1 MNTMNRQRG
10 MGMIEILMAVLI
22 TAIGLIGITG
32 MQAVSLKNNLS
43 ALNRSNAI
51 FLTGTIMDRIR
62 ANPSVSYETALGVGP
77 QTALNSCSLSTSSC
91 LPPAI
96 AALNIAQWKCSLGG
110 YQDDPFCPDPVLDPD
125 NYIAPIMPDAQGSIE
140 VNGSDYVITIQW
152 MDRISYAAGVNT
164 GGQVVAISTTLRR

>member
-51 FLTGTIMDRIR
+51 FLTGTIMDRVR
-62 ANPSVSYETALGVGP
+62 ANPTADFTTAVDDAP
-77 QTALNSCSLSTSSC
+77 PVALNLCAAKTNSCTKSQ
-91 LPPAI
+91 I
-96 AALNIAQWKCSLGG
+96 ANLNIAQWKCTLGG
-110 YQDDPFCPDPVLDPD
+110 YQDDAICAGISPV
-125 NYIAPIMPDAQGSIE
+125 MPDAQGGIA
-140 VNGSDYVITIQW
+140 VDGSGDYVITIQW

-164 GGQVVAISTTLRR
+164 GGQLVAISTTLRR

>member
-1 MNTMNRQRG
+1 MNRQRG

-62 ANPSVSYETALGVGP
+62 ANPTADYTTALGAEPPV
-77 QTALNSCSLSTSSC
+77 ALDLCSAKTNSCTKSQ
-91 LPPAI
+91 I
-96 AALNIAQWKCSLGG
+96 ANLNIAQWKCSLGG
-110 YQDDPFCPDPVLDPD
+110 YQDAPFCPDPVLDPG
-125 NYIAPIMPDAQGSIE
+125 NYIAPIMPDAQGGIA
-140 VNGSDYVITIQW
+140 VDGSGDYVITIQW

>member
-1 MNTMNRQRG
+1 
-10 MGMIEILMAVLI
+10 LI

-51 FLTGTIMDRIR
+51 FLTGTIVDRIR
-62 ANPSVSYETALGVGP
+62 ANPSVIYETDLGDGP
-77 QTALNSCSLSTSSC
+77 LTALNSCSLSTDSC
-91 LPPAI
+91 APSVI
-96 AALNIAQWKCSLGG
+96 ATLNIAQWKCTLGG
-110 YQDDPFCPDPVLDPD
+110 YQDDGICAGISPV
-125 NYIAPIMPDAQGSIE
+125 MPDAKGSIDE
-140 VNGSDYVITIQW
+140 VSGDYVITIQW

>member
-1 MNTMNRQRG
+1 MKRQRG

-51 FLTGTIMDRIR
+51 FLTGSIMDRVR
-62 ANPSVSYETALGVGP
+62 ANPTADFTTAVDDPPSVSLDLCATSAD
-77 QTALNSCSLSTSSC
+77 TCSKSQ
-91 LPPAI
+91 I
-96 AALNIAQWKCSLGG
+96 ADLNIAQWKCTLGG
-110 YQDDPFCPDPVLDPD
+110 YQDSDICAGISPV
-125 NYIAPIMPDAQGSIE
+125 MPDAQGGIDVD
-140 VNGSDYVITIQW
+140 VNGDYVITIQW
-152 MDRISYAAGVNT
+152 MDRISYADGANT